1 MRLLVAE
8 AEPTLA
14 EFLRTRLQQEQFV
27 IKVIRSAK
35 EIPEVAEGPPIDV
48 VLLDMNLPGIAG
60 LEILRSLQ
68 GHWPS
73 APIILLSGES
83 TVEERVRGLE
93 AGADDVIVKPF
104 ALPELV
110 ARIRAVT
117 RRRNRLPLELFLYE
131 DLEINRVSHHVS
143 RAGRSIELSP
153 KEYALLE
160 FLLRNPGRP
169 VSRAAIIEEVWRIHG
184 DSITNVVD
192 VYINYL
198 RRKID
203 MGSERPLIRT
213 VRGVGYQIGGN
224 HNGVALTGA
233 GAGAGMRA

>member
-8 AEPTLA
+8 AEPSLA
-14 EFLRTRLQQEQFV
+14 EFLKTRLQQEQYAV
-27 IKVIRSAK
+27 RLIGNGK
-35 EIPEVAEGPPIDV
+35 EIAEIGEATQFDA
-48 VLLDMNLPGIAG
+48 VLLDMSLPGIAG
-60 LEILRSLQ
+60 LDVLRSLQ
-68 GHWPS
+68 RRWPS
-73 APIILLSGES
+73 APVILLSGDT

-93 AGADDVIVKPF
+93 AGADDFLVKPF
-104 ALPELV
+104 ALAELL
-110 ARIRAVT
+110 ARIRAVA
-117 RRRNRLPLELFLYE
+117 RRRNRTPQELFSYE
-131 DLEINRVSHHVS
+131 DLEVNRVSHQVS
-143 RAGRSIELSP
+143 RGGRAIELSP

-203 MGSERPLIRT
+203 MGSDHPLIRT
-213 VRGVGYQIGGN
+213 VRGVGYQIGGQ
-224 HNGVALTGA
+224 H
-233 GAGAGMRA
+233 RAMPAATTSRLHA